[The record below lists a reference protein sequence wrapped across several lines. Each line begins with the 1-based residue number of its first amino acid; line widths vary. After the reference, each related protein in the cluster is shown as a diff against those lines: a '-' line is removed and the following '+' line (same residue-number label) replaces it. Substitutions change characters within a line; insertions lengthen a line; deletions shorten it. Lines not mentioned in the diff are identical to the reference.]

1 MGNSSLRLGEV
12 ALTRDMQRKLEEQW
26 PALATQLRSFLA
38 RRGTP
43 YSRREDI
50 VQETAARLV
59 SMWER
64 VDQQRPAW
72 PLVKTIALNLI
83 RDEARKRLEEIP
95 TEELE
100 MPSLDHEASMM
111 ARLELSRVRVALG
124 VLPDSQRGAL
134 LAEMGEVSST
144 RTDADKMLR
153 LRARKRLR
161 QLMQELPAMLP
172 WRSKGL
178 ESGFMGMLGEA
189 ALPGLACIACL
200 GIYSGGLAVRP
211 LAPVPSQIQRHAH
224 HVEVS
229 FPELFAGVRSL
240 DAASESRAARSAVEA
255 LSDANTAPSTGSR
268 DQTPSDQALVPD
280 VPGSPVETTPVDTD
294 QAVDVP
300 TQTPGGGIVPE
311 RGGSDAV
318 TRIIELVEDELPIL

>member
-1 MGNSSLRLGEV
+1 M
-12 ALTRDMQRKLEEQW
+12 TRDMQRKLEEQW

-64 VDQQRPAW
+64 VDPQRPAW
-72 PLVKTIALNLI
+72 PLVKTIALNLL

-100 MPSLDHEASMM
+100 LPCPDHEVSMM
-111 ARLELSRVRVALG
+111 ARLELGRVRTALG
-124 VLPDSQRGAL
+124 DLSESHRGAL
-134 LAEMGEVSST
+134 LAEMGEASSS

-161 QLMQELPAMLP
+161 ELMQELPALLP
-172 WRSKGL
+172 WRSKAL

-189 ALPGLACIACL
+189 VLPGVACVACI

-211 LAPVPSQIQRHAH
+211 LAPVPPPAQHLQQKVAPQLTSQFVTSPTAEPLSAETKALRAIAT
-224 HVEVS
+224 
-229 FPELFAGVRSL
+229 
-240 DAASESRAARSAVEA
+240 ASG
-255 LSDANTAPSTGSR
+255 STGSADAR
-268 DQTPSDQALVPD
+268 DRSVENGPSAQPGLVPD
-280 VPGSPVETTPVDTD
+280 VPSSPVEAGPSVDPAPAA
-294 QAVDVP
+294 QAPP
-300 TQTPGGGIVPE
+300 TSPEGGVLPE
-311 RGGSDAV
+311 RGGSDVV
-318 TRIIELVEDELPIL
+318 TRVVETLEEELPIL